1 MDVRLAG
8 EGIRQSQGENV
19 KLDAGKIN
27 LLRLVLRHADAN
39 GWAKVSAMV
48 WPLVISLPR
57 DLVETSPTGDGGYVR
72 LTDSGKAVVLYS

>member
-1 MDVRLAG
+1 MK
-8 EGIRQSQGENV
+8 I
-19 KLDAGKIN
+19 DAGQKN
-27 LLRLVLRHADAN
+27 LLRLALRDADAN

-48 WPLVISLPR
+48 WPLVTALPR